1 MSQDNTTP
9 QQQQQP
15 PLNGTPKHP
24 SLDSQRRRPSSIAEQ
39 AMRKLGLNQRYRN
52 FYLKTIERILSEINF
67 CIDLICHYH
76 HVIMHRLHPTIVAL
90 KQYRVL
96 CKRRYHQ

>member
-1 MSQDNTTP
+1 MLLERLKNRTMSQDNTTP

-52 FYLKTIERILSEINF
+52 FLFEDNREVFK
-67 CIDLICHYH
+67 
-76 HVIMHRLHPTIVAL
+76 
-90 KQYRVL
+90 
-96 CKRRYHQ
+96 

>member
-9 QQQQQP
+9 QQQQQQQQP

-39 AMRKLGLNQRYRN
+39 AMRKLGLNQR
-52 FYLKTIERILSEINF
+52 
-67 CIDLICHYH
+67 
-76 HVIMHRLHPTIVAL
+76 
-90 KQYRVL
+90 
-96 CKRRYHQ
+96 